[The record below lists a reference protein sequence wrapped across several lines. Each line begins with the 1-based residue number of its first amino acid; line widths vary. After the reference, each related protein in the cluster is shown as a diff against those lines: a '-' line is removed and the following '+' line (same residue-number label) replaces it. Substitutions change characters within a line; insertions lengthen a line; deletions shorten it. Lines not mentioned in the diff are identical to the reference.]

1 MTKLKTLE
9 YRLFRKI
16 REKLR
21 NFIDGKT
28 SLGPDKLTD
37 KFYREAKDLTKGFEI
52 PRSLDFYFDVF
63 IAGLRMVST
72 GPNKDKLYY

>member
-21 NFIDGKT
+21 NFLEGT
-28 SLGPDKLTD
+28 TRLMPEALTTR
-37 KFYREAKDLTKGFEI
+37 FYQEAKELVRGFDI
-52 PRSLDFYFDVF
+52 P
-63 IAGLRMVST
+63 
-72 GPNKDKLYY
+72 

>member
-21 NFIDGKT
+21 NFLEGT
-28 SLGPDKLTD
+28 TRLMPEALTTR
-37 KFYREAKDLTKGFEI
+37 FYQEAKELVRGFDI
-52 PRSLDFYFDVF
+52 PRPLDFYFDVF
-63 IAGLRMVST
+63 IAGLRFITAGSQ
-72 GPNKDKLYY
+72 KDKQYY